1 MADNLAIYFQQT
13 WNMNDFKHN
22 TSNLCRIL
30 LAVILLQYIRP
41 LLHRTKQS
49 HLKLGL
55 YLKIGS
61 EFHIRI
67 QAILSSSTPLTKEY
81 TVTYSAHFILSSL
94 IVYILTLFTKIPICY
109 STVSSTIRSTE
120 SLNIRPHLN
129 CFLEGDPSNEESWEN
144 FSAIGKIR
152 SFPLVQ
158 RAFTI
163 TNWAKTKWYKFA
175 YLV

>member
-1 MADNLAIYFQQT
+1 MTLSTIRLTYVAFFQPLYYC
-13 WNMNDFKHN
+13 N
-22 TSNLCRIL
+22 TSDLYFI
-30 LAVILLQYIRP
+30 
-41 LLHRTKQS
+41 HRTKQS

-67 QAILSSSTPLTKEY
+67 QAILSSSTPLAKEY
-81 TVTYSAHFILSSL
+81 TVTYSDHFILSSL

-129 CFLEGDPSNEESWEN
+129 CFLEGDPTNEESWEN

-163 TNWAKTKWYKFA
+163 TNWAKTK
-175 YLV
+175 